1 MKILCLHGDSQD
13 KKILQS
19 ELVPLLSR
27 LQSSNQNILFDF
39 VNGPLQYSNSTVD
52 NLPSPEPRS
61 YKFYDA
67 EEVEDIRK
75 VGEWLATKIDRD
87 GPYHGVLAVS
97 QGAAIVSSFLLYR
110 QWYEHELPP
119 AFNFAIFINGS
130 IPLKVLKD
138 LGVPVSNEAEKV
150 VAEAKL
156 QRDRA
161 LGPLP
166 AHTSK
171 ARRAVYNSDDCFGLN
186 LNRIPLELKIRIP
199 TVHVWGEN
207 DPLFPTSVQL
217 TGLCD
222 PYIRKI
228 QVHKGSHEVPHD
240 GEELSEL
247 VSLIDWCI
255 QRGTWPGQ
263 TQL

>member
-1 MKILCLHGDSQD
+1 MRILCLHGDSQNEN
-13 KKILQS
+13 ILKS
-19 ELVPLLSR
+19 ELAALLSR
-27 LQSSNQNILFDF
+27 LQNSTPNLSFEF
-39 VNGPLQYSNSTVD
+39 VNGPLQYSNLLVKD
-52 NLPSPEPRS
+52 PPPPES
-61 YKFYDA
+61 HGYKFYDA
-67 EEVEDIRK
+67 EEVKDIRK
-75 VGEWLATKIDRD
+75 AGEWLAAILDRD
-87 GPYHGVLAVS
+87 GPYDGVLAVS
-97 QGAAIVSSFLLYR
+97 QGAAAVSSFLLYR

-119 AFNFAIFINGS
+119 AFRFAIFINGS

-138 LGVPVSNEAEKV
+138 LGVPVSNEAEMV
-150 VAEAKL
+150 VAEANL
-156 QRDRA
+156 QRDQA

-171 ARRAVYNSDDCFGLN
+171 ARRAVFNSDDCFGLN

-207 DPLFPTSVQL
+207 DPLFPASVQL

-228 QVHKGSHEVPHD
+228 QMHKGSHEVPRD
-240 GEELSEL
+240 EEGLSEL

-255 QRGTWPGQ
+255 QRATWPGQ
-263 TQL
+263 MQL